1 MSHTNEEIFCTE
13 VFIASKLSEEFG
25 NSAGRE

>member
-13 VFIASKLSEEFG
+13 VFIAGKLSEEFG
-25 NSAGRE
+25 NTTGRE